1 MGLFA
6 GASLISIV
14 EAGFWMLQVC
24 SDYEVEQI

>member
-24 SDYEVEQI
+24 SDYDRTNF